1 MGHVV
6 NLGKII
12 LGCVAL
18 AALSACVKPGDVT
31 RGATPKLELLTAT
44 EIASQAVTQFN
55 VTDVRVNVPRDL
67 KVSEANTFKP
77 KADIVWREDPL
88 GDRYQQV
95 EVILQAAFERGV
107 STLNEGRD
115 VVLDIQ
121 LQEFHA
127 LTQRTRYTYGGTH
140 AIRFSLTVLDAET
153 GAVVE
158 PARVI
163 QADLRAFGGG
173 EALAAEARGET
184 QKVRITDHL
193 AKVVLFEMTRP
204 RDFLPDQPDATP
216 DATPGA
222 SIVAAAPAVET
233 PAVVQ

>member
-1 MGHVV
+1 MGHVI

-31 RGATPKLELLTAT
+31 RGATPQLELLTAT

-107 STLNEGRD
+107 STLTEGRD

-121 LQEFHA
+121 LHEFHA

-140 AIRFSLTVLDAET
+140 AIRFSLTVLDAT
-153 GAVVE
+153 SGVVVE

-163 QADLRAFGGG
+163 QADLKAFGGG

-204 RDFLPDQPDATP
+204 RDFLPEQAT
-216 DATPGA
+216 ATE
-222 SIVAAAPAVET
+222 VAAAPTAET

>member
-1 MGHVV
+1 MGQVKV
-6 NLGKII
+6 LSKVI
-12 LGCVAL
+12 LGAVAL
-18 AALSACVKPGDVT
+18 AALTACVKPGEVT
-31 RGATPKLELLTAT
+31 RAAAPNLELVSASD
-44 EIASQAVTQFN
+44 IASQAVTEFN
-55 VTDVRVNVPRDL
+55 VTDVRVNVPRTL
-67 KVSEANTFKP
+67 EVSEANTFKP

-88 GDRYQQV
+88 GDRYHQV

-107 STLNEGRD
+107 TTLNEGRD

-121 LQEFHA
+121 LHEFHA

-140 AIRFSLTVLDAET
+140 AIRFSLTVLDATT
-153 GAVVE
+153 GAVLE

-163 QADLRAFGGG
+163 QADLKAFGGG

-204 RDFLPDQPDATP
+204 RDFLTDQPAAP
-216 DATPGA
+216 Q
-222 SIVAAAPAVET
+222 VAAAQAVET

>member
-1 MGHVV
+1 MGQVKV
-6 NLGKII
+6 LSKVI
-12 LGCVAL
+12 LGVVAL
-18 AALSACVKPGDVT
+18 AALTACVKPGEVT
-31 RGATPKLELLTAT
+31 RAAAPNLELATASD
-44 EIASQAVTQFN
+44 IASQAVTAFN
-55 VTDVRVNVPRDL
+55 VTDVRVNVPRTL
-67 KVSEANTFKP
+67 EVSEANTFKP

-107 STLNEGRD
+107 TTLNEGRD

-121 LQEFHA
+121 LHEFHA

-140 AIRFSLTVLDAET
+140 AIRFSLTVLDGTT
-153 GAVVE
+153 GAVLE

-163 QADLRAFGGG
+163 QADLKAFGGG

-204 RDFLPDQPDATP
+204 RDFLPDQPAAT
-216 DATPGA
+216 D
-222 SIVAAAPAVET
+222 VAAAPAAET